1 MKAGGEDI
9 KITIVGIKNCPRC
22 AKIKEMVERVLDELK
37 TNAELEEVHD
47 LMEILRLGGP
57 MVTPMVLVDG
67 EVVSK
72 GKIPQRR
79 EIVSWL
85 GK

>member
-1 MKAGGEDI
+1 M
-9 KITIVGIKNCPRC
+9 
-22 AKIKEMVERVLDELK
+22 LDELK

>member
-1 MKAGGEDI
+1 M
-9 KITIVGIKNCPRC
+9 KITIVGVKNCPRS
-22 AKIKEMVERVLDELK
+22 AKTKEMVERVLDKLK
-37 TNAELEEVHD
+37 TDAELEEVHD
-47 LMEILRLGGP
+47 LTEILRLGGP
-57 MVTPMVLVDG
+57 MATPMVLVDG

-79 EIVSWL
+79 EIVSWF